1 MKVKILLFAQL
12 KEAYG
17 AGEFFLDVPP
27 SVTVQDTVNCVLAEA
42 SLSPFKNLPLR
53 FAVNE
58 EFKQGNQVLN
68 ENDSLAF
75 LSPVAGG

>member
-1 MKVKILLFAQL
+1 MKVKILLFSQL

-27 SVTVQDTVNCVLAEA
+27 SVTVQDAVNWVLAEA
-42 SLSPFKNLPLR
+42 SLSLFKNLPLR

-58 EFKQGNQVLN
+58 EFKDGTQALN
-68 ENDSLAF
+68 ENDALAL